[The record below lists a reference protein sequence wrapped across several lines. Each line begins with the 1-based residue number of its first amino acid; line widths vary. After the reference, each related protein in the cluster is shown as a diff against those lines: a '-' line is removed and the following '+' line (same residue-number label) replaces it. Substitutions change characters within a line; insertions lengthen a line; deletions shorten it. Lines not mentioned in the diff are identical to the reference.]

1 MAWIDEEQKWLSES
15 ESLRNAQL
23 VANHFKG
30 TDWTKE
36 SISALCGNMRH
47 ESSIN
52 PNMYEYGYAWGDNR
66 GYGLVQW
73 TPRSKYWD
81 WAVSNG
87 LSPRSGDSQLARIDY
102 EVDNNIQWIPRD
114 RIDNLTFKEFR
125 TNSRGWSVDR
135 LTEAFTWGYE
145 RPNESA
151 GQESMPGRKAFAR
164 KCLEELDWE
173 GTGSGGG
180 NGIQLAQ
187 FPMDMIH
194 VTQGENG
201 SYSHQG
207 TLAID
212 FVGTHDKYPYY
223 APCDCTAV
231 ATGDAYLVWTSDK
244 EVMCADGT
252 VRYITFINIHE
263 EPLIHRVGTKLKK
276 GELMGHTGIGGRVT
290 GDHWHFNVIDGDE
303 YLGWEY
309 KPGSALAGTELHIYD
324 VFAVNGVRIV
334 DGYGYPWKTKEWTDG
349 DGSSGDVDLGTKK
362 QTDYVHLLLS
372 DAISGWKW

>member
-1 MAWIDEEQKWLSES
+1 MAWHDGEQVWLSES
-15 ESLRNAQL
+15 QSLENAQL

-36 SISALCGNMRH
+36 SIAALCGNMRH

-52 PNMYEYGYAWGDNR
+52 PNMYEYGYDWSANR

-81 WAVSNG
+81 WAVARG

-102 EVDNNIQWIPRD
+102 EVDNNIQWIPRE
-114 RIDNLTFKEFR
+114 RISNLTFKQFR
-125 TNSRGWSVDR
+125 TNSRGWSVEQ

-145 RPNESA
+145 RPNEQA

-164 KCLEELDWE
+164 KCLELLDWK
-173 GTGSGGG
+173 GNGSGGL
-180 NGIQLAQ
+180 QLAQ

-201 SYSHQG
+201 SFSHKG
-207 TLAID
+207 TKCID
-212 FVGTHDKYPYY
+212 FVGTTDKYPYY
-223 APCDCTAV
+223 APCDCEAIG
-231 ATGDAYLVWTSDK
+231 TGEAYLVWKSDK
-244 EVMCADGT
+244 EVMCADGQ
-252 VRYITFINIHE
+252 VRNIVWVNVHE
-263 EPLIHRVGTKLKK
+263 QPLIHRVGTKLKK

-290 GDHWHFNVIDGDE
+290 GDHWHFNVIEGDE
-303 YLGWEY
+303 YLGWSY
-309 KPGSALAGTELHIYD
+309 TPDSRLTGNELSIYD

-334 DGYGYPWKTKEWTDG
+334 DGYGYDWKTSDYKDG
-349 DGSSGDVDLGTKK
+349 DSGGSKPDKGKQMGQNLIHFMLAGT
-362 QTDYVHLLLS
+362 LRNWS
-372 DAISGWKW
+372 

>member
-1 MAWIDEEQKWLSES
+1 MAWHDGEQVWLSEAQ
-15 ESLRNAQL
+15 SLENAQL

-52 PNMYEYGYAWGDNR
+52 PNMYEYGYDWSANR

-73 TPRSKYWD
+73 TPRSKYWN
-81 WAVSNG
+81 WAVSRG
-87 LSPRSGDSQLARIDY
+87 LTPRSGDSQLARIDY
-102 EVDNNIQWIPRD
+102 EVDNNIQWIPRE
-114 RIDNLTFKEFR
+114 RIQNLTFKQFR
-125 TNSRGWSVDR
+125 TNSRGWSVEQ

-145 RPNESA
+145 RPNEQA

-164 KCLEELDWE
+164 KCLELLDWT
-173 GTGSGGG
+173 GTGAGGL
-180 NGIQLAQ
+180 QLAQ

-201 SYSHQG
+201 SFSHQG
-207 TLAID
+207 TKCID
-212 FVGTHDKYPYY
+212 FVGTYDRYPYY
-223 APCDCTAV
+223 APCDCEAIG
-231 ATGDAYLVWTSDK
+231 TGDAYLVWKSDK
-244 EVMCADGT
+244 EVMCADGQ
-252 VRYITFINIHE
+252 VRKIVWVNVHE

-290 GDHWHFNVIDGDE
+290 GDHWHFNVIEGDE
-303 YLGWEY
+303 YLGWSY
-309 KPGSALAGTELHIYD
+309 TPHSRLTGNELSIYD

-334 DGYGYPWKTKEWTDG
+334 EGYGYDWKTSDYKDGGSGGGKPG
-349 DGSSGDVDLGTKK
+349 DGGNKVAQNLIHFMLAGT
-362 QTDYVHLLLS
+362 LRNWS
-372 DAISGWKW
+372 